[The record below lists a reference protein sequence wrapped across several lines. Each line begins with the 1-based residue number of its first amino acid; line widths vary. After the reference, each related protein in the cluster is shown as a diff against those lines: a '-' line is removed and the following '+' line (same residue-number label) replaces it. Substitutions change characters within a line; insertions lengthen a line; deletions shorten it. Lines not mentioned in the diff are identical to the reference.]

1 LIGAPR
7 RYVIIGSNIWI
18 DSGPQTLGALAN
30 LFQCRFKSSQ
40 LFRAR
45 IGKDFPDFGCVFAKN
60 RRDQFFAFSGE
71 RYDSDAPILGTLD
84 PAYQAPFDEAV
95 NGRTDRAGRKV
106 DLWPDRIHRQ
116 RPFVEK
122 HFQYA
127 EVGIVDSRLLKSRI
141 KIFRGSVKG
150 LPPYQPTVDRVS
162 RVLVHDQTIVS
173 FYIADVQRNVSISIE
188 LASINTGKGCTLHME
203 PTNKRF
209 IAVVGATGQ
218 QGGAVVRAL
227 QAGNQFK
234 VRALTRNPAKHREL
248 ADEVIQADL
257 NRPETLKP
265 AFEGAYG
272 VFLVTNFQEH
282 GADELKQARAAVHAA
297 KDAGVKHFVWSTL
310 PDVEAI
316 SGGKFHVP
324 HFTGKAKVDRIV
336 KEAGF
341 ANHTFV
347 IAPFYYQNLIGVL
360 ASQKHADGSLGWA
373 LPLDPDVRCIHMG
386 DITEIGSIVAGAFAH
401 PNQVGHGKYLPLVG
415 DFMRFNEIIDALNRQ
430 GHNLSFKQVPKEV
443 FATVFPGAAEIA
455 EMFDYFQTHTYLG
468 SDSRDQIALANKI
481 AGRQPTE
488 FSAWA
493 RVNFPAPKN
502 AQSAAR

>member
-1 LIGAPR
+1 M
-7 RYVIIGSNIWI
+7 
-18 DSGPQTLGALAN
+18 
-30 LFQCRFKSSQ
+30 
-40 LFRAR
+40 
-45 IGKDFPDFGCVFAKN
+45 
-60 RRDQFFAFSGE
+60 E
-71 RYDSDAPILGTLD
+71 R
-84 PAYQAPFDEAV
+84 
-95 NGRTDRAGRKV
+95 
-106 DLWPDRIHRQ
+106 
-116 RPFVEK
+116 
-122 HFQYA
+122 
-127 EVGIVDSRLLKSRI
+127 
-141 KIFRGSVKG
+141 
-150 LPPYQPTVDRVS
+150 
-162 RVLVHDQTIVS
+162 
-173 FYIADVQRNVSISIE
+173 
-188 LASINTGKGCTLHME
+188 
-203 PTNKRF
+203 TNKKV

-218 QGGAVVRAL
+218 QGGAVARAL

-265 AFEGAYG
+265 AFAGAHG
-272 VFLVTNFQEH
+272 VFLVTNFREE
-282 GADELKQARAAVHAA
+282 GTDEVEQATAAIRAA
-297 KDAGVKHFVWSTL
+297 KDAGVKHVVWSTL

-360 ASQKHADGSLGWA
+360 APQKQTDGSASWA
-373 LPLDPDVRCIHMG
+373 LPLDPTVRSIHMG
-386 DITEIGSIVAGAFAH
+386 DITELGDIVAGAFAH
-401 PNQVGHGKYLPLVG
+401 PDQAGHGEYLPLVG
-415 DFMRFNEIIDALNRQ
+415 DFMSFNEIIDTLNRQ
-430 GHNLSFKQVPKEV
+430 GHSFSLNQVPKEV
-443 FATVFPGAAEIA
+443 FAGLFAGAAEIA

-488 FSAWA
+488 FAAWA
-493 RVNFPAPKN
+493 RGNFPAPKN